1 MITAQDIENNTMFI
15 GDTDIADYGALVENF
30 KVGAVEVENSIYQG
44 VNRTNF
50 NALKTVRKMRPIA
63 VNIFYQAETRRE
75 LSIIKSTLDALMD
88 GKVELFLPDGF
99 FYSSYLLSAG
109 EEQILGVENN
119 KVIAICAYTFNGIR
133 HDALETIEVES
144 GETMTCKSTVPYTDC
159 RLTCTAS
166 QAYPVLNVD
175 GVTITNVAA
184 NDVIT
189 VDGILGR
196 ILQNGAPC
204 AGNMNF
210 RHFPSLV
217 PGVNTITCP
226 ETLTVEYYPTY

>member
-15 GDTDIADYGALVENF
+15 GETDIADYGALVESF
-30 KVGAVEVENSIYQG
+30 KVSAVEVENSIYQG

-50 NALKTVRKMRPIA
+50 NALKTVRKMRAIS

-119 KVIAICAYTFNGIR
+119 KVIATCAYTFNGIR
-133 HDALETIEVES
+133 HDALETVTVES
-144 GETMTCKSTVPYTDC
+144 GEDMTCKSTVPYTDC

-166 QAYPVLNVD
+166 HDYQYIDLGTVR
-175 GVTITNVAA
+175 ITDVSA
-184 NDVIT
+184 NDVLV
-189 VDGILGR
+189 VDGINGR

-204 AGNMNF
+204 AGNMSF
-210 RHFPSLV
+210 IRFPSLV
-217 PGVNTITCP
+217 PGVNEFDCP
-226 ETLTVEYYPTY
+226 EELIVEYYPTY

>member
-15 GDTDIADYGALVENF
+15 GDTDIADYGALVESF
-30 KVGAVEVENSIYQG
+30 KVGGVEVENAIYQG
-44 VNRTNF
+44 ENRTNF
-50 NALKTVRKMRPIA
+50 TALKTTRKMRPIS

-75 LSIIKSTLDALMD
+75 LSIIKSTLDAQMD
-88 GKVELFLPDGF
+88 GKIELFLPDGF

-109 EEQILGVENN
+109 EEQIIGVENN
-119 KVIAICAYTFNGIR
+119 KVIATCAYTFNGIR
-133 HDALETIEVES
+133 HDALETVEVET
-144 GETMTCKSTVPYTDC
+144 GEEMTCKSTVPRTDC

-166 QAYPVLNVD
+166 RDYYSLTVGSVYVDNVHSGD
-175 GVTITNVAA
+175 E
-184 NDVIT
+184 IT

-196 ILQNGAPC
+196 VLQNGAPC
-204 AGNMNF
+204 AGNMRF
-210 RHFPSLV
+210 IHFPYLT